1 MDNEQT
7 ANINGKG
14 AFGYV
19 PLAKQSFQNLL
30 SELTYIIQTNKPNK
44 LRYGNDTEIDKLSY
58 YSNLKRFVEKAKQ
71 QPSLLFENNPDIVS
85 TASNDITVK
94 IAEEIAAEYESIASH
109 NLFVL
114 LVSIGLLGM
123 LVTVY
128 RKDLLNL

>member
-1 MDNEQT
+1 MNGEQT
-7 ANINGKG
+7 SNINGKG

-44 LRYGNDTEIDKLSY
+44 LRYGNETEIDKLSY

-94 IAEEIAAEYESIASH
+94 IAEEIAGEYESIASH
-109 NLFVL
+109 NLFIL
-114 LVSIGLLGM
+114 LVSVGLLGM
-123 LVTVY
+123 LITVY
-128 RKDLLNL
+128 KKDLLNL